1 MMRFPKAERFV
12 SPALFMLFVFGPMV
26 LGQSPLQAEEASEAP
41 YHHMH
46 LTTTSIPDAVAWYS
60 EYMGGTVAEGGGRL
74 SFGDTAFVFF
84 EKPAGFAGSAGSG
97 VDHIGFS
104 FPDLESKMKDFEAAG
119 IEILSEV
126 RDVQGLFKFAFI
138 EDPWGTKIE
147 VMEDKELL
155 GFHHIHLR
163 STDPEATFDWYE
175 KAFGGRR
182 ASYKD
187 LLPALRYGDLWLL
200 VQDSKGEEPP
210 ATKDRAIDHLGWA
223 FADLEAAAVELKSK
237 GVEFT
242 LEPMPYRD
250 LKIAFVEGP
259 HGVRI
264 ELVQPAAE

>member
-1 MMRFPKAERFV
+1 MTRGHFVGLLFAATLATTSTLHAE
-12 SPALFMLFVFGPMV
+12 GPDT
-26 LGQSPLQAEEASEAP
+26 AP

-46 LTTTSIPDAVAWYS
+46 LTTTSVPEAVDWYAK
-60 EYMGGTVAEGGGRL
+60 YMGGTVPEDGGRL
-74 SFGDTAFVFF
+74 SFGDTLFVFF
-84 EKPAGFAGSAGSG
+84 EKPAGFSGSAGSG

-104 FPDLESKMKDFEAAG
+104 FADLDSKMKELESAG
-119 IEILSEV
+119 IKILSDV
-126 RDVQGLFKFAFI
+126 RDVRGLFKFAFI

-147 VMEDKELL
+147 VMEDADLL

-163 STDPEATFDWYE
+163 AQDPEGTFSWYE
-175 KAFGGRR
+175 NAFGGTRD
-182 ASYKD
+182 SYKG

-200 VQDSKGEEPP
+200 VQDSEGEEPP
-210 ATKDRAIDHLGWA
+210 PTKDRAIDHLGWA
-223 FADLEAAAVELKSK
+223 FADLEAAAADLKAK

-242 LEPMPYRD
+242 LNPIPFRD